1 MTAEDKTSLLG
12 SAAKSLA
19 WELYAAAECSRS
31 RARVDVVKF
40 DRELRFAVRRW
51 NAIHKNLNRK
61 KGSAA

>member
-19 WELYAAAECSRS
+19 WALYLVAECSRP

-40 DRELRFAVRRW
+40 DRELRSAIHEW
-51 NAIHKNLNRK
+51 DAIHKNLNRK
-61 KGSAA
+61 KGSAT